1 MNDKQL
7 DTMVSDIIQH
17 ADYDLWKGFFSRHPE
32 DPEMAEAT
40 REELREVARK
50 HVNMAAAATKE
61 GLSGS
66 QAATLTKRPGK
77 ATKGKR

>member
-1 MNDKQL
+1 MNDKQIDAML
-7 DTMVSDIIQH
+7 SDIIQH

-40 REELREVARK
+40 RDELREVARRHLDK
-50 HVNMAAAATKE
+50 AK

-66 QAATLTKRPGK
+66 EAAALLKRPGK
-77 ATKGKR
+77 PANGKR